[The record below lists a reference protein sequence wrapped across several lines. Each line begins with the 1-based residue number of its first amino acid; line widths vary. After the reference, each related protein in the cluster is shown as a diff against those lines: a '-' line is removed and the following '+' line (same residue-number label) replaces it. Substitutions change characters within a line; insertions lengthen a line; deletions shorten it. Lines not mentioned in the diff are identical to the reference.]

1 MNIRSVCV
9 YCGSSS
15 GLLPDYAEAAR
26 NVGATLAQ
34 QGISLVYGG
43 GNVGLMGAVADAALK
58 AGGKV
63 IGVIPHALAAKELA
77 HLGLSEL
84 HRVES
89 MHERKT
95 LMARLS
101 DGFVALPGGIGTLEE
116 IFEVFTWMQL
126 GFQTKPC
133 AFLNVAGYFDAL
145 LAFLNKAVEQRF
157 LRREHLDSL
166 LVDTDLGQLLKRMA
180 AWEHVAPDK
189 WLDRVARGLS
199 ET

>member
-1 MNIRSVCV
+1 MPINALCI
-9 YCGSSS
+9 YCGSSV
-15 GLLPDYAEAAR
+15 GALPDYALAAR
-26 NVGATLAQ
+26 DVGKLLAQ
-34 QGISLVYGG
+34 QGITLVYGG

-77 HLGLSEL
+77 HLRLTEL

-116 IFEVFTWMQL
+116 IFEVFTWTQL

-133 AFLNVAGYFDAL
+133 AFLNVAGYYDEL
-145 LAFLNKAVEQRF
+145 LAFLDKAVEQRF

-166 LVDTDLGQLLKRMA
+166 MVDTDMERLLKRMT

-189 WLDRVARGLS
+189 WLERVARGLE